1 MIGVDSHLGVV
12 EEDLQPQTAFQCVM
26 QRLGQGTLGQQ
37 VGAFAARTAPLPER
51 LDDRSDMSRSILAF
65 CGANEGVVADLLL
78 VTVHRTDEGQGL
90 GHRLGLGFFGSFK
103 AASRMA
109 PALRMDD
116 LPGAGARIGCIPWSP
131 RAASCHPKGRSEAK
145 ELRDMNRLSVL
156 EVNGPQMQYWT
167 FEVDERRALLN
178 SRTSMQ

>member
-1 MIGVDSHLGVV
+1 MVLAG
-12 EEDLQPQTAFQCVM
+12 QPW
-26 QRLGQGTLGQQ
+26 
-37 VGAFAARTAPLPER
+37 PE
-51 LDDRSDMSRSILAF
+51 A
-65 CGANEGVVADLLL
+65 C
-78 VTVHRTDEGQGL
+78 
-90 GHRLGLGFFGSFK
+90 
-103 AASRMA
+103 
-109 PALRMDD
+109 LRPW
-116 LPGAGARIGCIPWSP
+116 LPWSP